1 MTWALLIWLLLYVF
15 FIPTLQNVCSNFYLA
30 RFTYGPVTGDWC
42 QHGSRAG
49 RAGLLQET
57 KNRAVFLARRNYIS
71 IMQMSLVS
79 TVKGL
84 LECVI
89 ENAKDCL
96 ASKCRGMRRL
106 DANQNGGG
114 PRVPR
119 ARWITASISLELNR
133 FILINCAESV
143 QVCKGANFFHP
154 SFSLFP
160 PLCVK
165 SKWKKFFLPL

>member
-1 MTWALLIWLLLYVF
+1 
-15 FIPTLQNVCSNFYLA
+15 
-30 RFTYGPVTGDWC
+30 
-42 QHGSRAG
+42 
-49 RAGLLQET
+49 
-57 KNRAVFLARRNYIS
+57 
-71 IMQMSLVS
+71 MSLVLA
-79 TVKGL
+79 VKGL

-106 DANQNGGG
+106 DANQNGG

-119 ARWITASISLELNR
+119 ACRITASISLELNR

-154 SFSLFP
+154 SFSLFHTP
-160 PLCVK
+160 CVLK
-165 SKWKKFFLPL
+165 SKWKNVLLPL